1 MTNNTITFIF
11 IHVLQL
17 LVLLIG
23 TGFNKVVTTFANNIL
38 EDSILHTVLH
48 VPNAAVHVSLK
59 LPTQLGNFELRC
71 RVFGSIQWL
80 TRLLVLFLYAIVIIT
95 IIVACEL
102 L

>member
-38 EDSILHTVLH
+38 AQCCTFQ
-48 VPNAAVHVSLK
+48 
-59 LPTQLGNFELRC
+59 T
-71 RVFGSIQWL
+71 
-80 TRLLVLFLYAIVIIT
+80 LLSM
-95 IIVACEL
+95 
-102 L
+102 